1 MFIFKRLLCL
11 SLSVWATRKNYRV
24 TSDCLTPKVIFL
36 KFPTPPIWSL
46 ARTLVTLNS
55 QISWG
60 WWNGGGV
67 GACWCSLQR
76 RLSFV
81 WGSLARRLML
91 MSLFHPGKK
100 RKKNALTETSVSIPE
115 LPHAFWPNDPQ
126 TENTFKKTGCYA
138 DKPVQNNWKKYT
150 HENLLK
156 DNCEYWL
163 LIEWHLI

>member
-1 MFIFKRLLCL
+1 MVFLWTVVILNLAMFIFKRLLFL
-11 SLSVWATRKNYRV
+11 SLSVWATIENYWV
-24 TSDCLTPKVIFL
+24 TSNCLTPKVIFL
-36 KFPTPPIWSL
+36 KFPTPSIWSL
-46 ARTLVTLNS
+46 SRTLVTLNS
-55 QISWG
+55 QISWR
-60 WWNGGGV
+60 WRNGGGV
-67 GACWCSLQR
+67 GACWCSL
-76 RLSFV
+76 
-81 WGSLARRLML
+81 
-91 MSLFHPGKK
+91 LFHPGKK
-100 RKKNALTETSVSIPE
+100 RKKNALTESSVSIPE

>member
-1 MFIFKRLLCL
+1 MFIFKRLLFL
-11 SLSVWATRKNYRV
+11 SLSVWATIKNYWV
-24 TSDCLTPKVIFL
+24 TSNCLTPKVIFL

-60 WWNGGGV
+60 WRNGGGV

-76 RLSFV
+76 RLSFCLRESCSQANV
-81 WGSLARRLML
+81 DVAFSSREEEKEKCTDRNLSLYQSFRTP
-91 MSLFHPGKK
+91 FDQTTHK
-100 RKKNALTETSVSIPE
+100 RKTPL
-115 LPHAFWPNDPQ
+115 
-126 TENTFKKTGCYA
+126 KKTACYA